1 MTGSRRR
8 MRREQRRATLIDA
21 AREEVLAGGYG
32 ELTMERVARRAGV
45 SKTLV
50 YDHFAN
56 RRDVFLAVLGEEHVR
71 LMAAVAPAVAHGDRE
86 MRVRSGVHAFLTVA
100 DAYGDGGF
108 AELFRNPV
116 AHDPELAAEV
126 GRIRDGLAD
135 LVASVIA
142 GEMGQPVR
150 AGMLPAHAIVGAM
163 EEAAVW
169 FARTPAD
176 ERPPIDVAA
185 PMLARL
191 VWQGLEG
198 VAAALEASEHGEGPS
213 ATQSPPRAG
222 SSAG

>member
-1 MTGSRRR
+1 MTGPRRR
-8 MRREQRRATLIDA
+8 MPREQRRATLIDA
-21 AREEVLAGGYG
+21 AREEVLARGYG

-56 RRDVFLAVLGEEHVR
+56 RRDLFLAVLGEEHVR

-86 MRVRSGVHAFLTVA
+86 TRVRAGVRAFLTVA
-100 DAYGDGGF
+100 DAYGGGGF

-126 GRIRDGLAD
+126 GRIRDGLAG
-135 LVASVIA
+135 LIASVIA
-142 GEMGQPVR
+142 GEIGRPVQ

-163 EEAAVW
+163 DEAAVW
-169 FARTPAD
+169 FARTPAH
-176 ERPPIDVAA
+176 ERPPMDVAA
-185 PMLARL
+185 PLLAKL

-198 VAAALEASEHGEGPS
+198 VAAALEGVADGREPS

>member
-1 MTGSRRR
+1 MSRPRRR
-8 MRREQRRATLIDA
+8 MPREQRRATLIDA
-21 AREEVLAGGYG
+21 AREEVLANGYG
-32 ELTMERVARRAGV
+32 ELTMERVAQRAGV
-45 SKTLV
+45 SRTLV

-56 RRDVFLAVLGEEHVR
+56 RSDLFLAVLGEEHVR

-86 MRVRSGVHAFLTVA
+86 TRVRAGVRAFLTVA
-100 DAYGDGGF
+100 DAYGGGGF

-116 AHDPELAAEV
+116 AHAPELAAEV

-142 GEMGQPVR
+142 GESGQPVE
-150 AGMLPAHAIVGAM
+150 AGMLTAHAIVGAM

-169 FARTPAD
+169 FARTPTD
-176 ERPPIDVAA
+176 ERPAIDVAA

-198 VAAALEASEHGEGPS
+198 VAAGLE
-213 ATQSPPRAG
+213 G
-222 SSAG
+222 SDDGR

>member
-1 MTGSRRR
+1 MSRPRRR
-8 MRREQRRATLIDA
+8 MPREQRRATLIDA
-21 AREEVLAGGYG
+21 AREEVLANGYG
-32 ELTMERVARRAGV
+32 ELTMERVAQRAGV
-45 SKTLV
+45 SRTLV

-56 RRDVFLAVLGEEHVR
+56 RSDLFLAVLGEEHVR

-86 MRVRSGVHAFLTVA
+86 TRVRAGVHAFLTVA
-100 DAYGDGGF
+100 DAYGGGGF

-116 AHDPELAAEV
+116 AHAPELAAEV

-142 GEMGQPVR
+142 GESGQPVE
-150 AGMLPAHAIVGAM
+150 AGMLTAHAIVGAM

-169 FARTPAD
+169 FARTPTD
-176 ERPPIDVAA
+176 QRPAIDVAA
-185 PMLARL
+185 PMLAKL

-198 VAAALEASEHGEGPS
+198 VAAALEGGRAPS

>member
-1 MTGSRRR
+1 MSRTRRR
-8 MRREQRRATLIDA
+8 MPREQRRATLIDA
-21 AREEVLAGGYG
+21 AREEVLADGYG
-32 ELTMERVARRAGV
+32 ELTMERVAQRAGV
-45 SKTLV
+45 SRTLV

-56 RRDVFLAVLGEEHVR
+56 RSDLFLAVLGEEHVR

-86 MRVRSGVHAFLTVA
+86 TRVRAGVRAFLTVA
-100 DAYGDGGF
+100 DAYGGGGF

-116 AHDPELAAEV
+116 AHAPELAAEV

-142 GEMGQPVR
+142 GESGQPVE
-150 AGMLPAHAIVGAM
+150 AGMLTAHAIVGAM

-169 FARTPAD
+169 FARTPTD
-176 ERPPIDVAA
+176 ERPAIDVAA

-198 VAAALEASEHGEGPS
+198 VAAGLE
-213 ATQSPPRAG
+213 G
-222 SSAG
+222 SDDGR